1 MSACCTPT
9 NPGCPDCQDAVYAAV
24 AQSPA
29 LQRLADDVFDRMTG
43 GWRPSATTRPPIPMP
58 DPQPLPGVVE
68 REAS

>member
-9 NPGCPDCQDAVYAAV
+9 NPGCPACQDAVYAAV

-43 GWRPSATTRPPIPMP
+43 GWRPPAPAPIPMP
-58 DPQPLPGVVE
+58 DPKPLPGVVE